1 MAREP
6 LVAETSSI
14 RSVCFVGLGQMGI
27 PMAGHLSHAGLAV
40 TGYDLSPAAREGA
53 AGTGLSVAEDA
64 ATAATGTDAVITM
77 LPTGAIVREALLGAG
92 GILSAPDGPGLVIDM
107 SSSAPG
113 DTVSLGE
120 DLAAR
125 GVALVDAP
133 VSGGR
138 KKAVEGTLTIMVGG
152 DAAAADR
159 ARPLFEA
166 MGGRIFACGPLGAGH
181 AMKALNNY
189 VSGAGAVAAME
200 AVLIGRDFGLDPG
213 TMVDILNVST
223 GRNNTTEAK
232 MKQFVLS
239 RSWGSGFG
247 LGLMAKDIGI
257 AAELAEE
264 RGVPARLLPRT
275 AELWARAA
283 EALEDGADHT
293 EIFRYLEARD
303 GA

>member
-1 MAREP
+1 M
-6 LVAETSSI
+6 VETSSI
-14 RSVCFVGLGQMGI
+14 RSVCFVGLGQIGI
-27 PMAGHLSHAGLAV
+27 PMAGHLAHAGFAV
-40 TGYDLSPAAREGA
+40 TGYDLSPGARERA
-53 AGTGLSVAEDA
+53 ATTGLSVAEEA
-64 ATAATGTDAVITM
+64 ATAAAGTDAVITM
-77 LPTGAIVREALLGAG
+77 LPTGAIVRQALLGPG
-92 GILSAPDGPGLVIDM
+92 GILSAENGRDLVIDM

-113 DTVSLGE
+113 DTVSLGA

-125 GVALVDAP
+125 DVALVDAP

-152 DAAAADR
+152 NEASTER

-166 MGGRIFACGPLGAGH
+166 MGERIFACGPLGAGH

-200 AVLIGRDFGLDPG
+200 AILVGQNFGLDPEA
-213 TMVDILNVST
+213 MVDILNVST

-257 AAELAEE
+257 AADLARE
-264 RGVPARLLPRT
+264 RGVPARLLPET

-283 EALEDGADHT
+283 EALEDGTDHT
-293 EIFRYLEARD
+293 EIFRYLEKRD
-303 GA
+303 RE

>member
-1 MAREP
+1 MA
-6 LVAETSSI
+6 SSLA
-14 RSVCFVGLGQMGI
+14 R
-27 PMAGHLSHAGLAV
+27 AGAAV
-40 TGYDLSPAAREGA
+40 TGYDLSGAAREAAVA
-53 AGTGLSVAEDA
+53 AGLTVGEDPA
-64 ATAATGTDAVITM
+64 AAAAGARIIITM
-77 LPTGAIVREALLGAG
+77 LPNGAVVREALLGQG
-92 GILSAPDGPGLVIDM
+92 GLLSNDEAPDMVIDM
-107 SSSAPG
+107 SSSAPS
-113 DTVSLGE
+113 DTVALGE

-125 GVALVDAP
+125 GIALVDAP

-152 DAAAADR
+152 DAAAGER

-166 MGGRIFACGPLGAGH
+166 MGSRIFACGPLGAGH

-200 AVLIGRDFGLDPG
+200 AVILGRDFGLDPEA
-213 TMVDILNVST
+213 MVDILNVST

-239 RSWGSGFG
+239 RSWASGFG
-247 LGLMAKDIGI
+247 IALMAKDIGI
-257 AAELAEE
+257 AADLARQ

-293 EIFRYLEARD
+293 EIFHYLEAGEGR
-303 GA
+303 